1 MGGRVSQDENRHCV
15 DADDETELILNCGPT
30 EAVKYRLGIYF
41 SYRYIGLPWFL
52 RKPARGPGVAPLG
65 SLDYCQGGTVSL
77 RKTGMLLAVM
87 AVLGGGGGGGRCG
100 GGANED
106 MWRAQ
111 TTGEPG
117 DTQPAPAMKRFGA

>member
-1 MGGRVSQDENRHCV
+1 MGGRVSQDDNRRCI

-30 EAVKYRLGIYF
+30 EAVKYHLGIYF

-87 AVLGGGGGGGRCG
+87 AGFVGGGGGGGWRPGEEEGMWG
-100 GGANED
+100 GRNKEGA
-106 MWRAQ
+106 
-111 TTGEPG
+111 
-117 DTQPAPAMKRFGA
+117 GAVPNAR

>member
-1 MGGRVSQDENRHCV
+1 MGGRVSQDDNRRCI

-30 EAVKYRLGIYF
+30 EAVKYHLGIYF

-87 AVLGGGGGGGRCG
+87 AVLMGGGGVGRRG
-100 GGANED
+100 REEEEGMRGVED
-106 MWRAQ
+106 ARQ
-111 TTGEPG
+111 SGV
-117 DTQPAPAMKRFGA
+117 